1 VAATVPGDG
10 HTSQHL
16 TEATAGTAP
25 LAGLVVVD
33 LSTTMPGQQATQF
46 LADAGCDVIQVEP
59 PGGVPTRALAA
70 WPALARGKR
79 SVVLDPHDD
88 EDAAVLDG
96 LIAHADVLVS
106 TLGGQEAERLG
117 LSPGRL
123 AGLNPRLVSASLTG
137 FGSSGP
143 WAGLK
148 GYEGVAMAK
157 YGLFHAKR
165 MMKRRPGP
173 AFVSVP
179 YAGWGATQTLLHAIL
194 AALLERES
202 SGRGQHVEADLVRG
216 MATID
221 TWGWFTELIGQRW
234 PGAYETVDAF
244 DGAGEPQSALVYP
257 LLIAPTKDGRWLQFA
272 QVSPRLFMAQLKEFG
287 LDGLLADP
295 KWKGLPALPTQ
306 ELRTELWEMMIQKVG
321 ERTLEEWQHVFDTNP
336 DVSAELFR
344 SGAEALDHPQTRHD
358 GRVTVADDP
367 DLGPVRQPSTLV
379 HADGRPLSHPR
390 PAPRLNE
397 HGDEARSLA
406 AAPVP
411 AMSDPD
417 AATARLPLH
426 GVTIV
431 EFGLMF
437 AAPFGTTL
445 LTDLGARV
453 IKIESLE
460 GDGIRNILPFPGAGG
475 MKVMQGKESL
485 AVDLGSA
492 EGKEIIDELVRRS
505 DAVLQAFR
513 AGAAERTGVDAAT
526 LKAINPDLVYVS
538 APGYGT
544 GGPYGHRPAYAPSM
558 GAACGLGLTDA
569 PAAAKATGS
578 LAEIKEAAMRLNA
591 AQAVPNAQADGMAA
605 LAVATA
611 LLLGLLARARQR
623 PAGELTTTMIA
634 SATHAMLDRVVDYP
648 GRPASP
654 VPDDELHGYCALYRL
669 YQASDGWVFL
679 AAPAGG
685 EWADLAAALDG
696 LSGDP
701 GLAADP
707 RFRSAR
713 ARREHDADLADALA
727 SVFRTRPA
735 AEWES
740 LLTGAGVGCAA
751 VAGSGPET
759 LLLTDPAL
767 AAEYSTTV
775 VSPIFDEHPRHA
787 PYVRFSRSLTQAKG
801 SCALGEHTADLLHEI
816 GYDDDAIADLAKR
829 GVVSLG

>member
-1 VAATVPGDG
+1 MTADVPATP
-10 HTSQHL
+10 
-16 TEATAGTAP
+16 P

-33 LSTTMPGQQATQF
+33 LSTTVPGQQATQF
-46 LADAGCDVIQVEP
+46 LADAGADVIQVEP
-59 PGGVPTRALAA
+59 PGGVPTRSLAA

-79 SVVLDPHDD
+79 SVVLDPHVA

-96 LIAHADVLVS
+96 LIARADVLVS
-106 TLGGQEAERLG
+106 TLGGPAAERLG

-123 AGLNPRLVSASLTG
+123 AELNPRLVSASLTG

-179 YAGWGATQTLLHAIL
+179 FASWGATQTLLHAIL

-202 SGRGQHVEADLVRG
+202 SGLGQHVEADLVRG
-216 MATID
+216 MATTD
-221 TWGWFTELIGQRW
+221 TWAWFTELIGQRW
-234 PGAYETVDAF
+234 PGAYEVTDAF
-244 DGAGEPQSALVYP
+244 NADGEPQSALVYP

-272 QVSPRLFMAQLKEFG
+272 QVSPRLLMAQVKEFG
-287 LDGLLADP
+287 LDGLLTDP
-295 KWKGLPALPTQ
+295 KWKGFPALPTQ
-306 ELRTELWEMMIQKVG
+306 ELRTELWEIMIQKVG

-344 SGAEALDHPQTRHD
+344 SGAEALDHPQIRHD

-367 DLGPVRQPSTLV
+367 GLGPVRQPSTLV
-379 HADGRPLSHPR
+379 HADGKPLSPAR
-390 PAPRLNE
+390 PAPRLDE
-397 HGDEARSLA
+397 HGAEARSLA
-406 AAPVP
+406 AAAVP
-411 AMSDPD
+411 ATSAPGAAPD
-417 AATARLPLH
+417 AAAARLPLD

-437 AAPFGTTL
+437 AAPFGSTL

-453 IKIESLE
+453 IKIESLD

-475 MKVMQGKESL
+475 MKVMQGKESI

-544 GGPYGHRPAYAPSM
+544 GGPYGHRPAYAPTI
-558 GAACGLGLTDA
+558 GAACGLALADA
-569 PAAAKATGS
+569 PAAADATGS
-578 LAEIKEAAMRLNA
+578 LADIKEAAMRLNA
-591 AQAVPNAQADGMAA
+591 ALAIPNAQADGMAA
-605 LAVATA
+605 LAVASA
-611 LLLGLLARARQR
+611 LLLGLLARARRR

-654 VPDDELHGYCALYRL
+654 VPDDELLGYCALYRL

-679 AAPAGG
+679 AAPADG
-685 EWADLAAALDG
+685 EWADLAAALDELTADAG
-696 LSGDP
+696 A

-707 RFRSAR
+707 RFSSAR
-713 ARREHDADLADALA
+713 ARREHDAGLAGVLA
-727 SVFRTRPA
+727 AVFLTRPA

-751 VAGSGPET
+751 VAGSAPEV

-801 SCALGEHTADLLHEI
+801 SCALGEHTADLLREI
-816 GYDDDAIADLAKR
+816 GYDDEAIADLAKR
-829 GVVSLG
+829 GVIGLG